1 MATKNYAQMSTKK
14 LNALMATA
22 TEEEQAKIQEVLN
35 ARVQAQSTTPA
46 EPTVVEIPA
55 EEELSAEEAA
65 AIEAAEKNNGA
76 NPMSNS
82 SKSTV
87 TKAVKMTDEELE
99 ALAEQLKANVGHKCE
114 VVPYNTIE
122 WAKGYIIS
130 LTVEKRSRK
139 ILYNIRLEDG
149 RRMVKVYDSNLLKIS
164 DEVITEA
171 EKPVKVRVAKEKIEL
186 SDEQIEAIA
195 AEARKQIGKTVK
207 FKAFGKNE
215 EIEGRIMSLS
225 IDRRGPQFLYK
236 IKVVMLNDNGE
247 EISKFM
253 HKSYNSPDLVIAEE
267 FDEEGQTIYNKSIGI
282 KVDGNASEK
291 LAKLKESLTKAEAKV
306 AALKEQIAKLE
317 AQMPAEPV
325 TEAATETTDELA

>member
-22 TEEEQAKIQEVLN
+22 TEEEQAKIQEVLD
-35 ARVQAQSTTPA
+35 ARAQAQAATPA

-55 EEELSAEEAA
+55 EEELSAEETA

-87 TKAVKMTDEELE
+87 AKAAKMTDEELE
-99 ALAEQLKANVGHKCE
+99 TLAEQLKVNVGHKCE
-114 VVPYNTIE
+114 VVPFGTIE
-122 WAKGYIIS
+122 WSKGYIVS

-164 DEVITEA
+164 DEVITES
-171 EKPVKVRVAKEKIEL
+171 EKPVKTRVAKEKKEKIEM
-186 SDEQIEAIA
+186 SEEQIEAIA
-195 AEARKQIGKTVK
+195 VEARKQIGKVVK
-207 FKAFGKNE
+207 FKAFGKGE
-215 EIEGRIMSLS
+215 EIEGRIMSLV
-225 IDRRGPQFLYK
+225 IDRRGPQFLYR

-247 EISKFM
+247 EVVKTM

-267 FDEEGQTIYNKSIGI
+267 LDEEGKVIYNKSIGI
-282 KVDGNASEK
+282 KTDGNAAEK
-291 LAKLKESLTKAEAKV
+291 LAKLKEQLAKVEAK
-306 AALKEQIAKLE
+306 ATILKEQIAKLE
-317 AQMPAEPV
+317 AQMPAEP
-325 TEAATETTDELA
+325 EATDELA

>member
-22 TEEEQAKIQEVLN
+22 TEEEHAKIQEVLN

-149 RRMVKVYDSNLLKIS
+149 RRMVKVYGSNLLKIS
-164 DEVITEA
+164 DEVITES
-171 EKPVKVRVAKEKIEL
+171 EKPVKVKVRVAKEKIKL

-253 HKSYNSPDLVIAEE
+253 HKSYNSPDLAIAEE

-325 TEAATETTDELA
+325 AETADELA